1 MSSPDQQIVLV
12 IGASRG
18 LGLALVEKLTKSPT
32 TRALGTVRTQSPT
45 LQLELEAQLP
55 SATFLTAD
63 ITNEASLLSA
73 AQQLPGGELD
83 VLIVNA
89 GMGARDPVTQSSTDT
104 LAAYLDTNVL
114 GPHRAIRAF
123 LPALRARKTRKII
136 LISSSSGCLTQQA
149 MPDSIGLAGC
159 YGTSKAALNMLA
171 VQTSNELNRAGEGFT
186 VVSIHP
192 GWVATDMGNK
202 VGDGGMP
209 PAESAS
215 KILELV
221 GRLETSDSAS
231 FYKFDGEKMPW

>member
-1 MSSPDQQIVLV
+1 MSSSEQQIVLV
-12 IGASRG
+12 VGASRG
-18 LGLALVEKLTKSPT
+18 LGLVLVEQLAKSPT
-32 TRALGTVRTQSPT
+32 TRALGTVRTQSPA
-45 LQLELEAQLP
+45 LQAQLP

-63 ITNEASLLSA
+63 ITNEASVLSA
-73 AQQLPGGELD
+73 AQNVPELD

-89 GMGARDPVTQSSTDT
+89 GMGARDPVTQSSTET

-136 LISSSSGCLTQQA
+136 LISSSSGCLTHQA

-171 VQTSNELNRAGEGFT
+171 VQTSNELNRAGEEFT

-192 GWVATDMGNK
+192 GWVATDMGNR
-202 VGDGGMP
+202 VGHGGMP

-221 GRLETSDSAS
+221 GRLETGDSAS
-231 FYKFDGEKMPW
+231 FYKSDGEKMPW